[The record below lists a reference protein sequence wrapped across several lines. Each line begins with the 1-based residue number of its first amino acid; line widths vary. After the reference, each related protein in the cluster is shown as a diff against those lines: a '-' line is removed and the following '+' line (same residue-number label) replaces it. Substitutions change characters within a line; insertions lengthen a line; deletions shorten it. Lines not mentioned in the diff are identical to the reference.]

1 MKVEEIEGMTPEM
14 IEALT
19 QSLQTWAEQ
28 DFPNAVIPMYHDV
41 DGDDRPDYLGL
52 NSFGQLEILSE
63 DQVEAKDEQWPGY
76 EGPAW
81 VRR

>member
-1 MKVEEIEGMTPEM
+1 MKIEEVEGMTPEM

-19 QSLQTWAEQ
+19 QSLLVWADQ
-28 DFPNAVIPMYHDV
+28 GYTAVIPMYHDI

-52 NSFGQLEILSE
+52 DSFGKLEILSE
-63 DQVEAKDEQWPGY
+63 DQVEAKDETDPTY
-76 EGPAW
+76 DGPAW